1 MADVRTERTVT
12 SRTGGGGLGVGPL
25 LIVILASLC
34 AFGAIFAL
42 WINRQLLSTDD
53 WTRTSTQLIENAVIR
68 DELATYLVDQLPARA
83 DLGSRIREALPV
95 PLPVPDEATG
105 GLSDVA
111 KRGVAQVLAQ
121 PAAQA
126 AWTDANRSA
135 HAEFVRVMNGGGTVV
150 STQGG
155 LVVLDVGDLIGQVTD
170 RVGIGGGLADS
181 IPEGAGE
188 ITILRSG
195 QLETA
200 QDVVRGLKGLP
211 IILVVLS
218 LGLIGA
224 TLALVA
230 DRRREVLQAY
240 GIGLLVAGIG
250 ALLVRWLARGPVLD
264 GLAPPDA
271 VRPAAE
277 AAWGI
282 STTLLREVAIAT
294 IIYGAVLVA
303 GTWLAGP
310 SERAVGIRGK
320 LARYA
325 HEAVVV
331 YAVLAVIA
339 VLLIVVGPTGVTRGP
354 GTALVLIALLAA
366 GTEALRRQIV
376 REHPRARPREG

>member
-1 MADVRTERTVT
+1 MVDVRAERTT
-12 SRTGGGGLGVGPL
+12 PSGTGGGRLGAGPL

-42 WINRQLLSTDD
+42 WINRQLLNTDD
-53 WTRTSTQLIENAVIR
+53 WTRTSTQLIENATIR
-68 DELATYLVDQLPARA
+68 DELATYIVDQLPERA
-83 DLGSRIREALPV
+83 GLDSRIREALPV

-111 KRGVAQVLAQ
+111 KRGVAQVLATTE
-121 PAAQA
+121 AQA
-126 AWTDANRSA
+126 AWTEANRAA
-135 HAEFVRVMNGGGTVV
+135 HAEFVQVMDGGGTVV
-150 STQGG
+150 STEGG
-155 LVVLDVGDLIGQVTD
+155 LVVLDVRDLLGQVTD
-170 RVGIGGGLADS
+170 RVGIGRGLADS

-195 QLETA
+195 QLQTA

-211 IILVVLS
+211 VILVVLS

-224 TLALVA
+224 TLAFVA

-240 GIGLLVAGIG
+240 GIGLLVAGIA
-250 ALLVRWLARGPVLD
+250 ALLVRWLARGPILD
-264 GLAPPDA
+264 GLETPDA

-294 IIYGAVLVA
+294 ILYGAVLIA

-310 SERAVGIRGK
+310 SERAVAIRRR
-320 LARYA
+320 LAPVA

-339 VLLIVVGPTGVTRGP
+339 VLLIVIGPTGFTRGP
-354 GTALVLIALLAA
+354 GTALALIALLAA

-376 REHPRARPREG
+376 REHPGARPREA